1 MIPQSNLSS
10 FKVLVFT
17 VNASYLKRM
26 NEGGGGEKGGRH
38 LYTECFPLVL
48 WGHFGKTEFF
58 FYGEAKLVR
67 KRNPIKK
74 KKINISYPCC
84 VSILFCV

>member
-1 MIPQSNLSS
+1 MSGESVQQPVSSCSSAVWILNDDSVIQLSAMIPQSNLSS

-58 FYGEAKLVR
+58 FLW
-67 KRNPIKK
+67 
-74 KKINISYPCC
+74 
-84 VSILFCV
+84 